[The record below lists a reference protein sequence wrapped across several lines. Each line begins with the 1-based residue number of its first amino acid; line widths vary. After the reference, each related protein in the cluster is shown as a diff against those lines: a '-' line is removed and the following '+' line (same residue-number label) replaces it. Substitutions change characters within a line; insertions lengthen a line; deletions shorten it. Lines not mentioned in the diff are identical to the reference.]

1 MRVLYFSKDYSPHD
15 HRFLTALAGSGHD
28 VFYVRLERGSR
39 QTEDR
44 PVPSSIEQIRWAG
57 GKGTFRW
64 RNVPRLVMSLRKV
77 IKRIQPDLIHA
88 GPIQTC
94 AFIAVLTGFRPILT
108 MSWGFDLMKDNT
120 RNRWW
125 GWVTRYTLRRS
136 TFFTSDAEV
145 TRDKAVAYGMNP
157 ERTVVFPWGV
167 DLFHFTPKIWS
178 LNSDNSFT
186 VFCNRSWE
194 PNYGVDVVARAF
206 VKVAAQREDVSLML
220 LSSGSQGA
228 VIRDILMGG
237 GVMDQVTFPGL
248 INNSDLP
255 RFYHMAD
262 LYVSASH
269 VDGSSVSL
277 MEALACGLPCAVS
290 DIPAN
295 KEWVPDGVNGWVFPD
310 GNVNALAGIIL
321 KAVEQR
327 ESLAQISR
335 NARVTAEEK
344 ADWPRNFEKL
354 LKAYEQTFKLAKV
367 N

>member
-1 MRVLYFSKDYSPHD
+1 
-15 HRFLTALAGSGHD
+15 
-28 VFYVRLERGSR
+28 
-39 QTEDR
+39 
-44 PVPSSIEQIRWAG
+44 
-57 GKGTFRW
+57 
-64 RNVPRLVMSLRKV
+64 
-77 IKRIQPDLIHA
+77 
-88 GPIQTC
+88 
-94 AFIAVLTGFRPILT
+94 
-108 MSWGFDLMKDNT
+108 
-120 RNRWW
+120 
-125 GWVTRYTLRRS
+125 
-136 TFFTSDAEV
+136 
-145 TRDKAVAYGMNP
+145 
-157 ERTVVFPWGV
+157 
-167 DLFHFTPKIWS
+167 
-178 LNSDNSFT
+178 
-186 VFCNRSWE
+186 
-194 PNYGVDVVARAF
+194 
-206 VKVAAQREDVSLML
+206 
-220 LSSGSQGA
+220 
-228 VIRDILMGG
+228 
-237 GVMDQVTFPGL
+237 MDQVTFPGL